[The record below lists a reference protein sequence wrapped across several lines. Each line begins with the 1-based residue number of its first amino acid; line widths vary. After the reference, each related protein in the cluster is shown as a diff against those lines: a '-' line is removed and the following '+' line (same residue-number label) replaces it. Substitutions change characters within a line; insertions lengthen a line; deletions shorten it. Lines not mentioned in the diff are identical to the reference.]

1 MASVS
6 LAVFLCLFTGTIN
19 LRADPR
25 KLRLGR
31 RRGSATPASSLHT
44 GSWARVLRPPRPAV
58 HMPLEARQGHP
69 MPSEPT
75 EVGAG
80 ARRPPPLGGVR

>member
-1 MASVS
+1 MASVF
-6 LAVFLCLFTGTIN
+6 LTVFLCLFTGTTN

-25 KLRLGR
+25 KLRLSG
-31 RRGSATPASSLHT
+31 RRGSTAPASSLHM
-44 GSWARVLRPPRPAV
+44 GSWARVPRPPRPAV

-75 EVGAG
+75 EVRAG
-80 ARRPPPLGGVR
+80 ASRPPPLGGVR